1 MSGSTHTHGVTLGD
15 KGGKENVNM
24 KVEAF
29 LVCDYAVKLCMSL
42 LLSER
47 LEGKDPHL
55 ALMHLTGT

>member
-1 MSGSTHTHGVTLGD
+1 M
-15 KGGKENVNM
+15 NM

-47 LEGKDPHL
+47 LGVKDPHL
-55 ALMHLTGT
+55 ALVHLTGT